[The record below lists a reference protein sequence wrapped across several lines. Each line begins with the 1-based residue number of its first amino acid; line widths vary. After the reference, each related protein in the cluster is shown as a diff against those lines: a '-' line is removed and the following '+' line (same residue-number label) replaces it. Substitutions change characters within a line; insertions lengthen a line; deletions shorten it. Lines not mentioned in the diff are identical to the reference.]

1 MEKARINRCSSPSE
15 LRITDMR
22 FVDLVGAPMHCTLVK
37 IYTNQG
43 ITDVIT
49 HITELN
55 YCYSGGCFIAG
66 SPFWDKLSDEDKA
79 IFAECAQLASDEFT
93 TFFREKTESMT
104 QEGLESGQWTVDQPS
119 DDMKAAMQEISE
131 EIWEES
137 REKYGDEIMDV
148 IISGE
153 YRTLSES

>member
-1 MEKARINRCSSPSE
+1 MSLEG
-15 LRITDMR
+15 
-22 FVDLVGAPMHCTLVK
+22 VDRG
-37 IYTNQG
+37 Y
-43 ITDVIT
+43 
-49 HITELN
+49 
-55 YCYSGGCFIAG
+55 
-66 SPFWDKLSDEDKA
+66 
-79 IFAECAQLASDEFT
+79 
-93 TFFREKTESMT
+93 
-104 QEGLESGQWTVDQPS
+104 WTVVQPS

>member
-1 MEKARINRCSSPSE
+1 MASSIEKMIASTFME
-15 LRITDMR
+15 M
-22 FVDLVGAPMHCTLVK
+22 
-37 IYTNQG
+37 
-43 ITDVIT
+43 
-49 HITELN
+49 
-55 YCYSGGCFIAG
+55 
-66 SPFWDKLSDEDKA
+66 
-79 IFAECAQLASDEFT
+79 AQ
-93 TFFREKTESMT
+93 
-104 QEGLESGQWTVDQPS
+104 GLESGQWTVDQPS